1 MADMPVPSLLSLCV
15 TALVP
20 YADQVHRLPVRLA
33 LPSDDFLD
41 ELVPDPD
48 ELDVRLW
55 AVLVQV
61 FDLPSSS
68 FSAQLANPH
77 MPLLQSIP
85 STDSFSLVTV
95 LDLPACRHLT
105 DDAIVQLKGL
115 HTLSAFDASETALTA
130 YAVKSL
136 AATLRTD
143 GKGPWPL
150 RILFLRKCR
159 KVTDDVYEHLPAFPL
174 LSVLDLRGTQCTPN
188 PSFPLK
194 PSDDVSLFY
203 PFPIIYSFESLLSL
217 HPSLLSSQNSYY
229 LNVDA
234 LHLPTPRKPKG
245 SLGSQ
250 DSFVV
255 IPSNSNA
262 KIKVGNTNVLQR
274 QTEEREAA
282 LAHETNKEAWYE
294 RQEKIEGRLS
304 SVGLSCPF
312 PYKYL
317 TTI

>member
-20 YADQVHRLPVRLA
+20 YANQVHRLPVRLA
-33 LPSDDFLD
+33 TPSNLLLD
-41 ELVPDPD
+41 ELVPDSD

-55 AVLVQV
+55 AVIGQV

-68 FSAQLANPH
+68 YSAQLANPH

-95 LDLPACRHLT
+95 LDFPACKHLT

-150 RILFLRKCR
+150 RILSLRKCR
-159 KVTDDVYEHLPAFPL
+159 KVTDDVYEHLSAFPL

-188 PSFPLK
+188 PSFLLK
-194 PSDDVSLFY
+194 PSGDISLFY
-203 PFPIIYSFESLLSL
+203 PFPIMYSFKSLLSL
-217 HPSLLSSQNSYY
+217 HPSLLSSQNPYY
-229 LNVDA
+229 LNIDA
-234 LHLPTPRKPKG
+234 LHLPTPRKPRG

-255 IPSNSNA
+255 VPSNSNA
-262 KIKVGNTNVLQR
+262 TIKVGNTNVLQR
-274 QTEEREAA
+274 QNEEREAV
-282 LAHETNKEAWYE
+282 LAHERNKEAWYQ
-294 RQEKIEGRLS
+294 RQGITEGRLS

-312 PYKYL
+312 PHKYL
-317 TTI
+317 TVI